1 MIQAFRNFDV
11 TVVGDF
17 TIDSIILP
25 NRTTPFTVL
34 GGSATYVSF
43 AARRLDARVSVI
55 SKIGSDFP
63 EAYKWWLKQE
73 GLDLSAV
80 KTEPLQTTRFELKY
94 NSDLSER
101 TLRSA
106 SSALP
111 ITVND
116 LPSSLK
122 SKAIHFAPIGGE
134 VEYAVAEKLASYAE
148 ILSLDPQGLVRKHD
162 ENGNITLGSTAD
174 KRILELVDIYKSSL
188 EEIEALTG
196 LSDVDSAIK
205 AVHDYGV
212 RIVIVT
218 LGANGVAVSDEDAIH
233 RIPTCKPEKVVDPT
247 GAGDAFI
254 GGFLAEYVNGES
266 LPWCSCVGSAS
277 ASFVVEA
284 IGPTLFGDKTQV
296 YQRARVLYEKEI
308 KE

>member
-1 MIQAFRNFDV
+1 MIQDVRSFDV
-11 TVVGDF
+11 TVVGNF
-17 TIDSIILP
+17 TIDSIVLP
-25 NRTTPFTVL
+25 DRVAPFIVL

-80 KTEPLQTTRFELKY
+80 KTGPLQTTRFELKY
-94 NSDLSER
+94 SSDLSER
-101 TLRSA
+101 TQRST
-106 SSALP
+106 SNVLP
-111 ITVND
+111 ITVDD
-116 LPSSLK
+116 LPSSFK
-122 SKAIHFAPIGGE
+122 AKAIHIAPIAGE
-134 VEYAVAEKLASYAE
+134 IEYEVAEKLANYAE

-162 ENGNITLGSTAD
+162 ENGNIILGSTAD
-174 KRILELVDIYKSSL
+174 KRILELVDIYKSSS

-196 LSDVDSAIK
+196 LADINSAIK
-205 AVHDYGV
+205 TVHDYGV
-212 RIVIVT
+212 KIVMVT
-218 LGANGVAVSDEDAIH
+218 LGANGVAVSVEDAIH
-233 RIPTCKPEKVVDPT
+233 KIPSCKPEKVVDPT

-284 IGPTLFGDKTQV
+284 IGPTLFGDKAQI
-296 YQRARVLYEKEI
+296 YQRARALYEKEI